1 MNQKEVRE
9 IKKRFNPEK
18 DSISRIYG
26 CYVNA
31 AHEIVTTL
39 DLSVGLMEQ
48 EEAELYFKLLK
59 KTLSGTLGK
68 NLVDIEFSTAQVENS
83 DEHRL
88 LQALR
93 SCHLRDEGLRDTL
106 YRRII
111 ESLDFGD
118 DSYVILLASDSYDV
132 PFKGS
137 DDEIFEEGSGEV
149 FDYILCCICP
159 VKDAKSS
166 LRYMAD
172 EHNFRGASTGH
183 VLGAPELVSSS
194 LPSMTAARIS
204 TTRFTTAVPFP
215 IFTKIFFRVFSARKR
230 FRCPRASKKIPS
242 AACFVNL

>member
-68 NLVDIEFSTAQVENS
+68 NLLDIEFSTSQVENS

-93 SCHLRDEGLRDTL
+93 SSHLRNEGLRDAA
-106 YRRII
+106 
-111 ESLDFGD
+111 SL
-118 DSYVILLASDSYDV
+118 SRWISV
-132 PFKGS
+132 
-137 DDEIFEEGSGEV
+137 
-149 FDYILCCICP
+149 
-159 VKDAKSS
+159 
-166 LRYMAD
+166 
-172 EHNFRGASTGH
+172 
-183 VLGAPELVSSS
+183 
-194 LPSMTAARIS
+194 MTAM
-204 TTRFTTAVPFP
+204 
-215 IFTKIFFRVFSARKR
+215 
-230 FRCPRASKKIPS
+230 
-242 AACFVNL
+242 